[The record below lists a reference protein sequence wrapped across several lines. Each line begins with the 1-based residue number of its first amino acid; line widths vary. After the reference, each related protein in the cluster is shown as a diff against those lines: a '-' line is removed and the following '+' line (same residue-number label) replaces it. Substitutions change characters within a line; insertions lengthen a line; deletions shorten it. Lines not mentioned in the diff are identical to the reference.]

1 MVNVEILEHEHPLNL
16 IDLQPNYPLHE
27 EVYDDDDD
35 DDDNGGGEL
44 ITRQNFRCRRCDR
57 CREEINWFHRYYYEC
72 AHSCDY
78 SLHKFCGELPIT
90 LKHTSHPAHTL
101 TLFHVTYTRYLC
113 FCVLCG
119 RNDAVGLC
127 YFCRECRFLI
137 HGNCAIASVEDRLI
151 YHPSHRH
158 PLSATLEPLLSK
170 CNACG
175 EEHKGTFYIC
185 TTCFGL
191 FIHSDCAFLPENLM
205 IQNATNDIFS
215 HPHPLILSYSFPRK
229 DQEDQYYPKCRVCKN
244 GFSYSANT
252 WIYKCEKCR
261 YYAHIPCA
269 TSRGKSDTMSV
280 YTF

>member
-1 MVNVEILEHEHPLNL
+1 MEQFVV
-16 IDLQPNYPLHE
+16 
-27 EVYDDDDD
+27 
-35 DDDNGGGEL
+35 
-44 ITRQNFRCRRCDR
+44 
-57 CREEINWFHRYYYEC
+57 
-72 AHSCDY
+72 S
-78 SLHKFCGELPIT
+78 S
-90 LKHTSHPAHTL
+90 
-101 TLFHVTYTRYLC
+101 
-113 FCVLCG
+113 CVLCG
-119 RNDAVGLC
+119 RNDFHGLC
-127 YFCRECRFLI
+127 YFCLWCRSAI

-158 PLSATLEPLLSK
+158 PLAATPKPHLSE

-175 EEHKGTFYIC
+175 KKHEGTFYIC

-215 HPHPLILSYSFPRK
+215 HPHPLILSYSFPKK
-229 DQEDQYYPKCRVCKN
+229 DQIDQYYPKCRVCK
-244 GFSYSANT
+244 GEFQWSANT